1 MNSLLKNL
9 FISFIGI
16 FLLISILL
24 LVILWNF
31 SNNIPDYKF
40 LKNYKPPVSSKVY
53 AGDGNLVADF
63 SKEKRIFVP
72 YRSIPK
78 NVINAFLSAEDKNF
92 FSHPGVDAK
101 GVLRATINNFKNI
114 MTSKRLEGASTITQ
128 QVAKNF
134 LLTNEVS
141 LNRKLKEAIL
151 AFRIERALTKERILE
166 LYLNQ
171 IYLGS
176 GAYGVAAASLEYFDK
191 SIKELDY
198 AEAALL
204 ALDDAG
210 LDIGNMEAFYC
221 GNLGQANAMVGQRIL
236 QEIGQTGIP
245 VVNCSNAC
253 ATGATAFREAWTS
266 IKAGLYDVVLAVGVE
281 QMGTGLLGGA
291 GGGVGIPKEGLLG
304 SGTMP
309 AVFAEAGMEHARQYG
324 TTFEQFAKISVKNH
338 HHSTMNPK
346 ARYQIETPLDEV
358 MNAEMIS
365 YPNTKLMCSVNVDG
379 AAAAVLV
386 SEKKA
391 KELGMQRAVRIKAS
405 VMTSDPYQERDL
417 VMPDVNSCT
426 RKAAAE
432 AYEMAGLNSEDIDLV
447 ELHDCFAT
455 AEMLHYEN
463 LGLCG
468 DGEAGRLIDE
478 GEVELGGRIPVNVS
492 GGLLSKG
499 HPLGATGIANIYEVC
514 THLRGEAGARQV
526 ENAKIGM
533 THVIGLGSACGI
545 HILEKV

>member
-1 MNSLLKNL
+1 MSD
-9 FISFIGI
+9 
-16 FLLISILL
+16 
-24 LVILWNF
+24 V
-31 SNNIPDYKF
+31 
-40 LKNYKPPVSSKVY
+40 
-53 AGDGNLVADF
+53 
-63 SKEKRIFVP
+63 FV
-72 YRSIPK
+72 
-78 NVINAFLSAEDKNF
+78 L
-92 FSHPGVDAK
+92 GVDMIK
-101 GVLRATINNFKNI
+101 FGRFPDRTVPD
-114 MTSKRLEGASTITQ
+114 
-128 QVAKNF
+128 
-134 LLTNEVS
+134 
-141 LNRKLKEAIL
+141 
-151 AFRIERALTKERILE
+151 
-166 LYLNQ
+166 
-171 IYLGS
+171 LG
-176 GAYGVAAASLEYFDK
+176 
-191 SIKELDY
+191 

-210 LDIGNMEAFYC
+210 LNINDMEAFYC

-281 QMGTGLLGGA
+281 QMGSGLLGGA
-291 GGGVGIPKEGLLG
+291 GAGKGIPKEGLLG

-309 AVFAEAGMEHARQYG
+309 AVFAEAGMEHARNYG

-379 AAAAVLV
+379 AAAAILV

-391 KELGMQRAVRIKAS
+391 KELGMARAVKVRAS
-405 VMTSDPYQERDL
+405 VLTSDPYQERDL

-426 RKAAAE
+426 RKAAKE
-432 AYEMAGLNSEDIDLV
+432 AYEMAGLGADDIDLV

-468 DGEAGRLIDE
+468 DGEAGKMIDE
-478 GEVELGGRIPVNVS
+478 GEVELGGRVPVNVS

-514 THLRGEAGARQV
+514 PHLRGEAGERQV
-526 ENAKIGM
+526 ENARIGM

-545 HILEKV
+545 HILEKA

>member
-1 MNSLLKNL
+1 MS
-9 FISFIGI
+9 
-16 FLLISILL
+16 
-24 LVILWNF
+24 
-31 SNNIPDYKF
+31 D
-40 LKNYKPPVSSKVY
+40 VY
-53 AGDGNLVADF
+53 VL
-63 SKEKRIFVP
+63 
-72 YRSIPK
+72 
-78 NVINAFLSAEDKNF
+78 
-92 FSHPGVDAK
+92 GVDMIK
-101 GVLRATINNFKNI
+101 FGRFPDRTVPD
-114 MTSKRLEGASTITQ
+114 
-128 QVAKNF
+128 
-134 LLTNEVS
+134 
-141 LNRKLKEAIL
+141 
-151 AFRIERALTKERILE
+151 
-166 LYLNQ
+166 
-171 IYLGS
+171 LG
-176 GAYGVAAASLEYFDK
+176 
-191 SIKELDY
+191 

-210 LDIGNMEAFYC
+210 LNIGNMEAFYC

-338 HHSTMNPK
+338 HYSTMNPK

-391 KELGMQRAVRIKAS
+391 KELGMERSVRVKAS
-405 VMTSDPYQERDL
+405 VLTSDPYQERDL

-426 RKAAAE
+426 RKAAKE
-432 AYEMAGLNSEDIDLV
+432 AYEMAGLGAEDIDLV

-463 LGLCG
+463 LGLCE

-478 GEVELGGRIPVNVS
+478 GEVELGGRVPVNVS

-514 THLRGEAGARQV
+514 THLRGEAGERQV
-526 ENAKIGM
+526 EGAKIGL

-545 HILEKV
+545 HILEKA

>member
-1 MNSLLKNL
+1 MS
-9 FISFIGI
+9 
-16 FLLISILL
+16 
-24 LVILWNF
+24 
-31 SNNIPDYKF
+31 D
-40 LKNYKPPVSSKVY
+40 VY
-53 AGDGNLVADF
+53 VL
-63 SKEKRIFVP
+63 
-72 YRSIPK
+72 
-78 NVINAFLSAEDKNF
+78 
-92 FSHPGVDAK
+92 GVDMIK
-101 GVLRATINNFKNI
+101 FGRFPDRTVPD
-114 MTSKRLEGASTITQ
+114 
-128 QVAKNF
+128 
-134 LLTNEVS
+134 
-141 LNRKLKEAIL
+141 
-151 AFRIERALTKERILE
+151 
-166 LYLNQ
+166 
-171 IYLGS
+171 LG
-176 GAYGVAAASLEYFDK
+176 
-191 SIKELDY
+191 

-210 LDIGNMEAFYC
+210 LTIDKMEAFYC

-281 QMGTGLLGGA
+281 QMGTGLLGGS
-291 GGGVGIPKEGLLG
+291 GGGKGIPKEGLLG

-309 AVFAEAGMEHARQYG
+309 AVFAEAGMEHSRQYG

-391 KELGMQRAVRIKAS
+391 KELGMGRSVRVKAS
-405 VMTSDPYQERDL
+405 VLTSDPYQERDL

-426 RKAAAE
+426 RKAAKE
-432 AYEMAGLNSEDIDLV
+432 AYEMAGLGAEDIDLV

-463 LGLCG
+463 LGLCE

-478 GEVELGGRIPVNVS
+478 GEVELGGRVPVNVS

-514 THLRGEAGARQV
+514 THLRGEAGERQV
-526 ENAKIGM
+526 EGAKIGL

-545 HILEKV
+545 HILEKA